1 MVRLFGSFLV
11 RWWQVDDMP
20 RIELEHIQSGRRGL
34 VSSLAEAM
42 AWMSACTDD
51 FQTPTADGGAEQGLT
66 LEINEEGGDP
76 KQTAS

>member
-11 RWWQVDDMP
+11 RWWQVDDMQ

-42 AWMSACTDD
+42 DWMAACTDD
-51 FQTPTADGGAEQGLT
+51 LQPPTAVGGADQSL
-66 LEINEEGGDP
+66 LEDNAEGG
-76 KQTAS
+76 ASRATDL

>member
-11 RWWQVDDMP
+11 RWWQVDDMQ

-42 AWMSACTDD
+42 EWMAACADD
-51 FQTPTADGGAEQGLT
+51 LQPPTADGGADQSLLDG
-66 LEINEEGGDP
+66 NEEGGGSRATDP
-76 KQTAS
+76 

>member
-11 RWWQVDDMP
+11 RWWQVDDLQ

-42 AWMSACTDD
+42 AWITACTDEL
-51 FQTPTADGGAEQGLT
+51 QPPPAVGGADQGLA
-66 LEINEEGGDP
+66 LNVDQEGGAPQKIDP
-76 KQTAS
+76 